1 MLVSSLQLPLPFPAC
16 SMYGYYVV
24 VYYDSYLSMHTVII
38 VSKPQAERTPR
49 LGAAGCHNTSLP
61 SKIRGMLLL
70 QRAPSSMRSAVLPI
84 LALLCV
90 LGASAASSSGIA
102 PPRADRSSRRMG
114 PLGRNRHV
122 TASDPPGHGASPQP
136 SRELRG
142 GAAKMAGPAAAASGS
157 AVLNGSFEG
166 DLVRSVSLIWV
177 LGTGTHL
184 SGSFGA

>member
-1 MLVSSLQLPLPFPAC
+1 MQ
-16 SMYGYYVV
+16 YVWILCCCIQRARTT
-24 VYYDSYLSMHTVII
+24 LSMHTVII

-49 LGAAGCHNTSLP
+49 LGAAGCHNPSLP

-84 LALLCV
+84 LALLGV

-122 TASDPPGHGASPQP
+122 TASDPPGHGASPCGGRRQWKHGSGRFVSGRSRTKETKP
-136 SRELRG
+136 SRW
-142 GAAKMAGPAAAASGS
+142 GS
-157 AVLNGSFEG
+157 ACIHQHFSRMCRTRVKRPSNGN
-166 DLVRSVSLIWV
+166 R
-177 LGTGTHL
+177 
-184 SGSFGA
+184 A